1 MSASPPD
8 DVWVLVLAGG
18 RGTRFWPLSRRAR
31 PKQVLSIDGG
41 PTLVERAVR
50 RAGVPVDRVLVVT
63 GPDMEEAVREALPA
77 GVGVLV
83 EPSGRNTAPAIAWG
97 VREVAARG
105 GRRVIVLPSDHMVKD
120 EDGFRAVLREALEV
134 ADAGALV
141 TLGVRP
147 TRPETAFGW
156 ILPGDDAP
164 TARADRA
171 VARFVEKPPLA
182 AARAMLDE
190 GRALWNA
197 GMFVWKTD
205 VFMDAVARYLPRTA
219 AALGRLSHGA
229 DVREVWTDTEA
240 TSVDYGVLER
250 ATNVR
255 VLPLDVGWS
264 DVGSWTAL
272 DEVLPVGEGG
282 VSVAAALVAQDAAG
296 NVVHAP
302 GKLVALLGVHDLLV
316 IDAPDALLVARREDA
331 QAVRQLLEEVERR
344 GLTRY
349 T

>member
-1 MSASPPD
+1 
-8 DVWVLVLAGG
+8 
-18 RGTRFWPLSRRAR
+18 
-31 PKQVLSIDGG
+31 
-41 PTLVERAVR
+41 
-50 RAGVPVDRVLVVT
+50 
-63 GPDMEEAVREALPA
+63 
-77 GVGVLV
+77 
-83 EPSGRNTAPAIAWG
+83 
-97 VREVAARG
+97 
-105 GRRVIVLPSDHMVKD
+105 
-120 EDGFRAVLREALEV
+120 
-134 ADAGALV
+134 
-141 TLGVRP
+141 VRP

-156 ILPGDDAP
+156 ILPADDAP

-219 AALGRLSHGA
+219 AALGRLSDGA
-229 DVREVWTDTEA
+229 DVREVLTDTEA

-331 QAVRQLLEEVERR
+331 QAVRSLLEEVERR